1 MQIGGST
8 TTVSSDHK
16 PLSVMFKDL
25 RVNMNSC
32 PHVTYSNC
40 RHTLAPDWPKADD
53 YSLLRYETMLNDMLN
68 EVDIP
73 ESLMGSDYAKVS
85 KNEAEIM
92 IDNYY
97 EAVTTRIKQAV
108 HMNIPHSVKGGYY
121 NEHTVAGW
129 NDVVKDKHD
138 AARAFLDWV
147 ENGKPRQGPLFS
159 LMNSTRAAFKLSM
172 RYCKQH
178 EDMIRADNLASRLLL
193 IKIQVIPEAYT
204 TNRKAKL

>member
-1 MQIGGST
+1 
-8 TTVSSDHK
+8 
-16 PLSVMFKDL
+16 
-25 RVNMNSC
+25 
-32 PHVTYSNC
+32 
-40 RHTLAPDWPKADD
+40 
-53 YSLLRYETMLNDMLN
+53 MLNDLLN

-73 ESLMGSDYAKVS
+73 VSLLGSDHTKVS

-97 EAVTTRIKQAV
+97 CHAVTTCIRQAV
-108 HMNIPHSVKGGYY
+108 HTNIPHSVKGGYY
-121 NEHTVAGW
+121 NEHAVAGW